1 MSDLQL
7 AHRLHGRLV
16 SQGVAYDIHDPRFEP
31 EEADETGCILDWR
44 PGKIVYKSVANGSRV
59 PLFLKFFKRCSERR
73 TCAVCTRSKIEIQYQ
88 SVEYWQETCKG
99 FEGDW
104 MWEILVFPTSKT
116 LQCSHDF
123 DICSQCISGHISSLL
138 ETGGP
143 SSCDRLTCPQC
154 NRNFSYDEVKRMAD
168 APTQEKYVNEVFALP
183 HHIQLTVSQI

>member
-7 AHRLHGRLV
+7 AHRLHERLV

-88 SVEYWQETCKG
+88 SVEYWRRLAKVSKEIGCGRSLYSRLQKLYSAATISISVVSAFRGIFHRCWKQEVLH
-99 FEGDW
+99 
-104 MWEILVFPTSKT
+104 LV
-116 LQCSHDF
+116 
-123 DICSQCISGHISSLL
+123 IG
-138 ETGGP
+138 
-143 SSCDRLTCPQC
+143 
-154 NRNFSYDEVKRMAD
+154 
-168 APTQEKYVNEVFALP
+168 
-183 HHIQLTVSQI
+183 